1 MKIEFLYFAD
11 CPSHE
16 DALARVRQVL
26 IEERVAAD
34 IAIIQVETHEQAQI
48 HRFTGSPTIRF
59 NGRDIDP
66 PPADAQY
73 SLACRAYHLRDGRI
87 SPLPSL
93 EMIRTAALTAIDEEN
108 N

>member
-1 MKIEFLYFAD
+1 MKIEFLYFED

-16 DALARVRQVL
+16 TALARVKQVVA
-26 IEERVAAD
+26 EEGMTADVAV
-34 IAIIQVETHEQAQI
+34 IQVETHEEAQR
-48 HRFTGSPTIRF
+48 HHFTGSPTIRF

-66 PPADAQY
+66 PPTDAQY

-93 EMIRTAALTAIDEEN
+93 EMIRTALLEVKSEK
-108 N
+108 

>member
-1 MKIEFLYFAD
+1 MKIEFLYFED

-16 DALARVRQVL
+16 TALARVKQ
-26 IEERVAAD
+26 VAAEEGVTAD
-34 IAIIQVETHEQAQI
+34 IEIIQVETHEQAQI
-48 HRFTGSPTIRF
+48 YRFTGSPTIRF

-66 PPADAQY
+66 PPAGVEY

>member
-1 MKIEFLYFAD
+1 MKIEFLYFED

-16 DALARVRQVL
+16 DALGRVKQVVA
-26 IEERVAAD
+26 EEGVTAD
-34 IAIIQVETHEQAQI
+34 IAVIQVETHEQAQT

-73 SLACRAYHLRDGRI
+73 SLACRAYRLRDGRI

-93 EMIRTAALTAIDEEN
+93 EMIRTAALAAIDEEN

>member
-1 MKIEFLYFAD
+1 MKIEFLYFEG

-16 DALARVRQVL
+16 TALARVKQVVA
-26 IEERVAAD
+26 EEGIAVD
-34 IAIIQVETHEQAQI
+34 IAIIPVETDEEAQT

-93 EMIRTAALTAIDEEN
+93 EMIRTALFRVTSKQ
-108 N
+108 